1 MLDIRLR
8 RVGSQHIEGSWSC
21 RASIAKSPIFP
32 PAIPVFPLGGALL
45 FPRGVLPLNMF
56 EPRYLAM
63 VDAALASHRL
73 IGMIQPAFMFG
84 PNAPLDD
91 DRPPLSQVGCAG
103 RITALQETDD
113 GRYLIVLTGIVP
125 LPRAAKNC
133 RMSSPY
139 RMVQADW
146 TPFAEDLTPADL
158 DDAAR
163 ARLLDALTTYL
174 KRGEFKADWEAV
186 ESAPLDTL
194 INSLSAGC
202 PFSNA
207 GEAGAPRGAHT
218 RGQVRGADNSATD
231 GAPRSGRW
239 IRSIATYPVS
249 NAESASQWRP

>member
-1 MLDIRLR
+1 MP
-8 RVGSQHIEGSWSC
+8 RVYRKITDL
-21 RASIAKSPIFP
+21 P

-45 FPRGVLPLNMF
+45 FPRGVLPLNVF

-63 VDAALASHRL
+63 VDAALASHRM

-113 GRYLIVLTGIVP
+113 GRYLIVLTGICRFRALED
-125 LPRAAKNC
+125 LP
-133 RMSSPY
+133 MSSPY
-139 RMVQADW
+139 RMVKADW

-163 ARLLDALTTYL
+163 ARLLEALTTYL

-186 ESAPLDTL
+186 ESAPLHTL

-207 GEAGAPRGAHT
+207 EKQALLEARTLEDRCAALITLLQMERP
-218 RGQVRGADNSATD
+218 GQGGGYV
-231 GAPRSGRW
+231 
-239 IRSIATYPVS
+239 
-249 NAESASQWRP
+249 Q

>member
-1 MLDIRLR
+1 MP
-8 RVGSQHIEGSWSC
+8 RVYRKI
-21 RASIAKSPIFP
+21 IDLP

-45 FPRGVLPLNMF
+45 FPRSVLPLNVF

-63 VDAALASHRL
+63 VDAALASHRM

-113 GRYLIVLTGIVP
+113 GRYLIVLTGICRFRALED
-125 LPRAAKNC
+125 LP
-133 RMSSPY
+133 MSSPY
-139 RMVQADW
+139 RMVKADW

-163 ARLLDALTTYL
+163 ARLLEALTTYL

-186 ESAPLDTL
+186 ESAPLHTL

-207 GEAGAPRGAHT
+207 EKQALLEARTLEDRCAALITLLQMERP
-218 RGQVRGADNSATD
+218 GQGGGYV
-231 GAPRSGRW
+231 
-239 IRSIATYPVS
+239 
-249 NAESASQWRP
+249 Q